1 MRSSPVTLEILS
13 RRLTAVVEEMAET
26 IRRTSFSVFVKQT
39 ADFGTCLVTPDG
51 EVFAAPRSIS
61 GNLMIGLP
69 ARAAIESLAPYA
81 PGDIGISNDP
91 DATGGLV
98 THLPD
103 VWTWAPLYAEGRVV
117 AYAFSFV
124 HASDIGGSV
133 PGSISWTH
141 TDRAQEG
148 VLVPPAKLYDAGREN
163 TALLRTVLANTRVP
177 EENRGDIDAQITG
190 LTAAQRRID
199 EIVAAYGAEALTDAM
214 ADLLDEAAARAAVL
228 LSQLGEGTYRFV
240 DYVEGLTA
248 PGPDGQETV
257 TVPPTRLALE
267 LTLAAG
273 RPHLSF
279 KGTSPQV
286 AEAINLPTGGAPG
299 HYMLVFALVN
309 YLVSKDP
316 GIPYNSGLV
325 RAVTADLPP
334 GSVVNPGAGA
344 TCGVRAAVFFRI
356 MDCVLGCLA
365 QAAPADALATGS
377 GAVAIATVAHTDPVT
392 GRRRVAVGQPL
403 TGGSGGRPGLD
414 GLHGTSFTGGWL
426 RNVPNELLEQDAPVL
441 VEEYRYRPGSG
452 GAGRHPGGAGITLR
466 LRALAD
472 GVTLAVRG
480 MERLLF
486 APWGLH
492 GGGTGVPGRAVLNP
506 GTPGERRLGR
516 VNVVTLA
523 AGDVLLVE
531 TAGGGGLGPPG
542 DRPAEAVAADVAR
555 GLLDDERARSA
566 YGVVLR
572 PDGTVDGPA
581 TAVARTRT
589 AAREPVFT
597 LGAARTAYERRWP
610 ERVQRA
616 LVDEVAHHPPTV
628 RAQVYRAAY
637 IAADAGAGPDR
648 PVTTEAVREAVRR
661 AAGQPG
667 TGTVPDG
674 TDIAT
679 DTDTGDTSTGVSRPH
694 PPTTGV
700 TP

>member
-51 EVFAAPRSIS
+51 EVFAAPRGIS
-61 GNLMIGLP
+61 GNLMIGAP
-69 ARAAIESLAPYA
+69 ARAAIEALAPYA

-103 VWTWAPLYAEGRVV
+103 VWTWAPLYARGRVI

-148 VLVPPAKLYDAGREN
+148 VLIPPAKLHDAGREN

-190 LTAAQRRID
+190 LVAAQRRID
-199 EIVAAYGAEALTDAM
+199 EIVTVHGADALEDAI
-214 ADLLDEAAARAAVL
+214 ADLLDEAEARARA
-228 LSQLGEGTYRFV
+228 QLAELRDGSHRFV
-240 DYVEGLTA
+240 DYVEGLTGT
-248 PGPDGQETV
+248 GPDGAGTV
-257 TVPPTRLALE
+257 VVPPTRLALE
-267 LTLAAG
+267 LTLTRG

-279 KGTSPQV
+279 HGTSPQV
-286 AEAINLPTGGAPG
+286 AEAVNLPTGGDPG
-299 HYMLVFALVN
+299 HYMLVFALAN

-334 GSVVNPGAGA
+334 GSVVNPGPGA
-344 TCGVRAAVFFRI
+344 ACGVRAAVFFRI

-365 QAAPADALATGS
+365 QAAPGDALATGS

-392 GRRRVAVGQPL
+392 GRRHVAVGQPL
-403 TGGSGGRPGLD
+403 TGGSGGRPGQD

-441 VEEYRYRPGSG
+441 VEEYRYRTGSG
-452 GAGRHPGGAGITLR
+452 GAGRHPGGTGITLR
-466 LRALAD
+466 VRALAD

-480 MERLLF
+480 MERLRF
-486 APWGLH
+486 EPWGVH
-492 GGGTGVPGRAVLNP
+492 GGGTGTPGRALLNP
-506 GTPGERRLGR
+506 GTPEERDLGR

-531 TAGGGGLGPPG
+531 TAGGGGLGDPG
-542 DRPAEAVAADVAR
+542 ERPAAAVAADVAR
-555 GLLDDERARSA
+555 GLLDPVRARDA

-572 PDGTVDGPA
+572 ADGTVDETA
-581 TAVARTRT
+581 TAAARTPSAPHT
-589 AAREPVFT
+589 EVFT

-610 ERVQRA
+610 QDVQQD
-616 LVDEVAHHPPTV
+616 LVDAVGRLPQAERARTYRTAYLTADRAAGSGTVTRAAVAH
-628 RAQVYRAAY
+628 
-637 IAADAGAGPDR
+637 
-648 PVTTEAVREAVRR
+648 AVRR
-661 AAGQPG
+661 AAGRTGEDPG
-667 TGTVPDG
+667 TTPAPHADR
-674 TDIAT
+674 
-679 DTDTGDTSTGVSRPH
+679 TGE
-694 PPTTGV
+694 TTR
-700 TP
+700 

>member
-51 EVFAAPRSIS
+51 EVFAAPRRIS
-61 GNLMIGLP
+61 GNLMIGAP
-69 ARAAIESLAPYA
+69 ARAAIEALAPYA

-103 VWTWAPLYAEGRVV
+103 VWAWAPLYADGRIV

-148 VLVPPAKLYDAGREN
+148 VLIPPAKLREAGREN
-163 TALLRTVLANTRVP
+163 TALLQTILANTRVP
-177 EENRGDIDAQITG
+177 EENHGDIDAQITG
-190 LTAAQRRID
+190 LVAAQRRID
-199 EIVAAYGAEALTDAM
+199 EIVAAHGAEVLQDAI
-214 ADLLDEAAARAAVL
+214 ADLLDEAEARATRL
-228 LSQLGEGTYRFV
+228 LGELHDGSYRFV
-240 DYVEGLTA
+240 DYVEGLTV
-248 PGPDGQETV
+248 PGPDGRETV

-267 LTLAAG
+267 LTLAQG

-279 KGTSPQV
+279 QGTSPQV
-286 AEAINLPTGGAPG
+286 AEAVNLPTGGEPG

-309 YLVSKDP
+309 YLVSRDP

-325 RAVTADLPP
+325 RSVTADLPP
-334 GSVVNPGAGA
+334 GSVVNPGPGA

-365 QAAPADALATGS
+365 QAAPDDALATGS

-403 TGGSGGRPGLD
+403 TGGSGGRPERD

-441 VEEYRYRPGSG
+441 VEEYRYRAGSG
-452 GAGRHPGGAGITLR
+452 GPGARPGGTGITLR
-466 LRALAD
+466 IRALAD

-486 APWGLH
+486 EPWGVH
-492 GGGTGVPGRAVLNP
+492 GGGTGAPGRALLNP
-506 GTPGERRLGR
+506 DTPRERDLGR

-523 AGDVLLVE
+523 AGDVLLIE
-531 TAGGGGLGPPG
+531 TAGGGGLGRPG
-542 DRPAEAVAADVAR
+542 DRPAEQVAADVAR
-555 GLLDDERARSA
+555 GLLDPARARTA
-566 YGVVLR
+566 YGVALHA
-572 PDGTVDGPA
+572 DGTVDEET
-581 TAVARTRT
+581 TAVLRAR
-589 AAREPVFT
+589 PVPPTGTFT
-597 LGAARTAYERRWP
+597 LGAARTAYEDRWP
-610 ERVQRA
+610 QPVQEN
-616 LVDEVAHHPPTV
+616 LVKAVGHLPPSE
-628 RAQVYRAAY
+628 RAQVYRTAY
-637 IAADAGAGPDR
+637 ITADSEAGAR
-648 PVTTEAVREAVRR
+648 PVTTEAITNAVRR
-661 AAGQPG
+661 AAGHSG
-667 TGTVPDG
+667 TGTDG
-674 TDIAT
+674 PRAGDPHAPR
-679 DTDTGDTSTGVSRPH
+679 TGENTR
-694 PPTTGV
+694 
-700 TP
+700 